1 MTQGDNRAAAEIAL
15 LRKDSDDGGMPMGYY
30 RDGIV
35 TEVKGD
41 DDAPHFKQ
49 PPFPTV
55 RDLLL
60 ESAELPTDS
69 YVDGEAID
77 VEEVHILTVWIAFT
91 AAEDGAVLSLLPMAR
106 DTPEAPFVPISVL
119 DSTLVADAIAGTPI
133 EFGRRIFYPTEIHSP
148 ILASVDDE
156 LVTVMS
162 FDVGAFKQFRLS
174 ASDSGTD
181 IGTGGALVLSASKS
195 D

>member
-1 MTQGDNRAAAEIAL
+1 MTQGDNRATAEIAM
-15 LRKDSDDGGMPMGYY
+15 LRKDGDEGGTPMGYD
-30 RDGIV
+30 RQG
-35 TEVKGD
+35 TTAEVKGD

-49 PPFPTV
+49 PPFPSD

-60 ESAELPTDS
+60 ESTELPTAA
-69 YVDGEAID
+69 YVDGEEID
-77 VEEVHILTVWIAFT
+77 VEAVHILTVWIDFT

-106 DTPEAPFVPISVL
+106 DTPESAFVPISVL
-119 DSTLVADAIAGTPI
+119 DSTIIAGAVVGTPI
-133 EFGRRIFYPTEIHSP
+133 VFGRRIFYPTEIHSP
-148 ILASVDDE
+148 ILATAADR

-174 ASDSGTD
+174 ASDSGD
-181 IGTGGALVLSASKS
+181 GIGTGGALLLSASKS